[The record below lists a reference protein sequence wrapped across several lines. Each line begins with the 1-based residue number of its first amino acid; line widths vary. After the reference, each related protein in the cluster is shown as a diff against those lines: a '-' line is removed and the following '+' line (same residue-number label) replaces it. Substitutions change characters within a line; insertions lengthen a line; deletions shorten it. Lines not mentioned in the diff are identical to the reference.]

1 MNTVDGVFDW
11 TIPTF
16 ELLAMVVR
24 QMMLTMTEG
33 YNERKS
39 RRKQTTVE

>member
-1 MNTVDGVFDW
+1 MRSVDGVFDR

-24 QMMLTMTEG
+24 QVMLTMT
-33 YNERKS
+33 
-39 RRKQTTVE
+39 